1 MVKASKKQRKIPC
14 SVAGGMGD
22 GVGVGGGGGWGGWI
36 CSLTDSLLIV

>member
-22 GVGVGGGGGWGGWI
+22 GVGVGGGGFVGLDMFVDRQP
-36 CSLTDSLLIV
+36 SYS